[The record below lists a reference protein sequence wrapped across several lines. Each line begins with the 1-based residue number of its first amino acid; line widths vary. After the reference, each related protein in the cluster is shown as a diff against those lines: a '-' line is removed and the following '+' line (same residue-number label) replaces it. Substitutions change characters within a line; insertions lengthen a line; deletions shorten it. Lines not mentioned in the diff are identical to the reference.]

1 MKVLLDTN
9 IVIHRETSNVKKN
22 DIGVLF
28 RWLDKLGYTKCVHP
42 VTVEEIKRYEDKQ
55 AVSSMVI
62 KLDSYH
68 LMKTQAPIT
77 SMVTSISNEYD
88 KNLND
93 INDTKLLNELAAERV
108 DMLITEDRKIALKA
122 TKLNLSAKVF
132 TIDSFLE
139 KVTNEHPELIN
150 YKVLSVTKEYM
161 GDINLNDPF
170 FDSLKEDYP
179 GFEKW
184 FNKKADE
191 IAYICKMDDN
201 VAAFL
206 YLKIEDENENYSN
219 ISPPFSKK
227 KRLKIGTFK
236 VTMNGYK
243 LGERFLKIIFDNALR
258 FRVDEI
264 YVTIFDKS
272 MEQIRLINLLTDFGF
287 TKHGTKDDAELV
299 YIRDFQPAFDD
310 MNPKYTFPFHDT
322 NKEIFITPIYPE
334 YHTNLFP
341 DSILRTES
349 PEDYIENEPFRNAI
363 SKVFISRSIER
374 NLNKGD
380 IIVFYRTGGYYESVV
395 TTLGI
400 VESIITDIKTPQ
412 HFIDLCKKRSVFSDK
427 ELLEFWH
434 YKKSRPFI
442 VNFLYSYSFPKRINM
457 KRLIELGVIQSV
469 HAAPRGFVR
478 ITYQNF
484 KDILREAQIDERIII
499 N

>member
-9 IVIHRETSNVKKN
+9 IVIHRETSKVMKS

-28 RWLDKLGYTKCVHP
+28 KWLDKLGYTKCVHP
-42 VTVEEIKRYEDKQ
+42 MTIDEIKRYKHKQ
-55 AVSSMVI
+55 TVTSMMI

-68 LMKTQAPIT
+68 ILKTEAPMTTI
-77 SMVTSISNEYD
+77 VRKISEKYD
-88 KNLND
+88 KNSND
-93 INDTKLLNELAAERV
+93 INDSRLLNELAAERV
-108 DMLITEDRKIALKA
+108 DILITEDRKISYKAAL
-122 TKLNLSAKVF
+122 LNISNKVF

-139 KVTNEHPELIN
+139 KVTSEHPDLVD
-150 YKVLSVTKEYM
+150 YKVLSVTKEYI
-161 GDINLNDPF
+161 GNININDPF

-201 VAAFL
+201 IGAFL

-236 VTMNGYK
+236 VTLNGYK

-264 YVTIFDKS
+264 YVTIFDKRI
-272 MEQIRLINLLTDFGF
+272 EQIRLINLLTDFGF
-287 TKHGTKDDAELV
+287 VKYGTKDCNELV
-299 YIRDFQPAFDD
+299 YVRDFQPAFEK
-310 MNPKYTFPFHDT
+310 MNPKYTFPYVSA
-322 NKEIFITPIYPE
+322 NNEIFITPIYPE

-349 PEDYIENEPFRNAI
+349 PADYVENEPFRNAI
-363 SKVFISRSIER
+363 SKVFISRSFER

-380 IIVFYRTGGYYESVV
+380 IIVFYRTGGYYKSVV

-400 VESIITDIKTPQ
+400 VESVVTDIKDSQ

-427 ELLEFWH
+427 ELLEIWN
-434 YKKSRPFI
+434 KSKNKPFI
-442 VNFLYSYSFPKRINM
+442 VNFLYAYSFPKRINM

-469 HAAPRGFVR
+469 HSAPRGFLR
-478 ITYQNF
+478 ITHQNF
-484 KDILREAQIDERIII
+484 KDIIREAQVDERIII